1 MSSHTSNF
9 FDIMDI
15 HLLLDPY
22 AANIGTSSRSA
33 IEELNN
39 VVDVIYDE
47 DIKSHITKIL
57 EDSKEIPGKIEYSG
71 INEKGITLQK
81 YDDIIHSI
89 VNNIVLPPL
98 LTNKSILLASGYL
111 PHIGSGHM
119 IALYI
124 SEQQSDESSL
134 EVKRPKIIKPKK
146 SIKKEDMSDDDSSEE
161 DEPPIKPKKS
171 TKKKGYETDDDS
183 SSDDEST
190 KHELKKSSEDKK
202 EDHKEVKTET
212 KDKLYT
218 IVFIN
223 TGAGVDYHGPVQ
235 NGTCRGI
242 IVKNDCTIDTVKLV
256 IKHSV
261 IMKHNKKVSAINA
274 NIKLFYYGLYK
285 IFNKEELSIDAYIK
299 TPQSEIDLAL
309 TNIPIISDAKYHDIP
324 MQFAGSCVSNSLYYF
339 IYYIFMS
346 SGKSNDFYYWFY
358 TVKLFRTIQILA
370 KLTLNKELSDF
381 GQLILL
387 FDNIVNNLS
396 KDIKALRFIN
406 IDDDE
411 RKKLTE
417 LYTRS
422 MDQKD
427 DQSYKIGERASD
439 DLLKTIE
446 EILIPSSR
454 YQSESKFK
462 DYRERVFETLLKY
475 QDKNVM
481 KPNESPY
488 FKEMQMV
495 YLAVYVKICTKQL
508 TKLQGLLSKLFT
520 YPAQVFD
527 ADYDYDITTIKIG
540 RSIQQIKDGPILNKL
555 FTTDVDAKT
564 VMNVIDDIRHTLH
577 KRIGRNSWSPNQNEL
592 NNNYIIFIKLALFI
606 KSLSSKQLE
615 FDDETLSVFL
625 CKCMDLYHQGVYLYH
640 QQPIKK
646 YYSRIS
652 SSDPYQKYGVN
663 YNDTSDTGILFQF
676 NLLFFK
682 LVCVYTIKKIQDVKI
697 EDTPIKLHIR
707 DANSNQQYSFD
718 KLIQSCKNIFDRPY
732 MLLSDDD
739 IFRIRDLLANICV
752 LLPSNLFISQGSYSE
767 FPYTVILNYEISKS
781 HWYNL
786 IDILFPNVS
795 YPEIDTVNF
804 GPNGYFSSADIDKNN
819 NIYAYK
825 NKYDKDAIVNPHI
838 NFLFHGET
846 YLSVLFISISI
857 LFGSK
862 PLSLSADNIY
872 DIQVTSNKNDVSIG
886 NDEYIFIK
894 RSDDYIKQ
902 IDHAY
907 QNNDLL
913 LFEYNKNILSFSDH
927 DRFDV
932 LCNLISTKSFD
943 NINKYKYSW
952 DRNILKSLTH
962 DTSLFRVNME
972 NPIMIKNTIVPQLP
986 DLNILDYKI
995 NKMSELKLTYDE
1007 LNSIR
1012 TDFLITYLVI
1022 RCVLITNINEDKQ
1035 IQYVTQIIDE
1045 RCQDESTNTFKYY
1058 NIVNNII
1065 KLMIDYNIPNHVLVC
1080 DKTNKYYD
1088 IVDVK
1093 PYTYAV
1099 ISYMYTRLFV
1109 KPNVQIF
1116 NDNMFDSKLKGVT
1129 NVISYNGNNK
1139 DILAEGKINDRQ
1151 VYIYHKSVMRTT
1163 DLNYDF
1169 LMRNNTIYGDK
1180 SKKNAKYHVRVD
1192 DNTYIINKL
1201 ESEYG
1206 THCNIY
1212 NDDWKCVYGGYSGIL
1227 KYVATKLNTICGITF
1242 WERKNELKCELDNG
1256 IMLTFDTDKKSLMYK
1271 NYQVIDIAPSY
1282 IKQYEYC
1289 MRNTLLLKDT
1299 NNDYYVLIMK
1309 WHESYE
1315 STLKESYWDRADHES
1330 YKLYLPFKNNYYI
1343 LPIHPYG
1350 LSIYENT
1357 KNVKITN
1364 DAMQAYLTSCIVFS
1378 NHYVL
1383 DLILEQCL
1391 VRGSQLPAYVD
1402 DKNNI
1407 VDYIINNPYKY
1418 YFLTR
1423 CTAIIDEN
1431 NRDRYNNNYVSRL
1444 SHYPAKYKSQTEPM
1458 TELKIQ
1464 PEFKIDISNKSSGT
1478 IIDELKN
1485 ILAEET
1491 KIMEENLDNLHIIY
1505 MYFMTQYHLILRDFI
1520 LDKCKTYYQAM
1531 YLNNVQH
1538 VLNNITPDSPKE
1550 HIEELNNMLSPKI
1563 LYNEPR
1569 KNYELLFELLF
1580 SKFIRADQKQ
1590 LANQIIL
1597 DINESK
1603 EKQFFQFLMGKGKT
1617 SVITPLITLYYFYE
1631 SDIKQCIVAMPSQL
1645 LNQSRNIFCS
1655 YGFLLK
1661 NITFNICNINRNDDT
1676 KCILTN
1682 PTDKRLVLIDD
1693 TSLKTFLLNQKETKQ
1708 DNYTVTLQNTVM
1720 IMDEIDTL
1728 INPLESELNYP
1739 YEKIKLLNSDIL
1751 CSILVNMFIN
1761 GNVQEI
1767 KYDEK
1772 SFNML
1777 LRNTK
1782 LLFQDY
1788 KNDNEIVILWNDV
1801 IDNKYDDIKNIKL
1814 AAGYKKLIEI
1824 LPSCMSLIYNKNYGF
1839 GSYDVTNEK
1848 NDKIAIPYSSVNTPI
1863 NGSQFTDPY
1872 MTLILTILSCKY
1884 NGLNNNHIVDT
1895 IRKYYNYVFSVNKKM
1910 KQHYFDTVFS
1920 KTPKVKD
1927 MLANGVL
1934 HDVVLP
1940 ENESD
1945 ILRYNVQLTQD
1956 YINCVVVSEYV
1967 DQTNK
1972 QLNCSFYDIIT
1983 ASFCEKR
1990 TGFSGTTNII
2000 FPNFIARRIK
2010 TIKKR
2015 KSKQKKKITSDS
2027 DTADYYETDVEES
2040 CLEKYKDITSLP
2052 LYKRKNEF
2060 ISFARDLYATDQI
2073 KNAIISGKVIIESEK
2088 KESKESPLC
2097 EKILDAKTCFVLKSY
2112 DALIDCAALFRNYS
2126 SEIVAKEL
2134 QIILKKKIVYWDIND
2149 NEHIIGDN
2157 DDTFIYY
2164 DQKHTVGIDY
2174 PQKIRMQGLVTV
2186 TNFNRLTDI
2195 SQGIFRLRKLN
2206 KGHSVDFY
2214 INNMKI
2220 NSSEQLYEY
2229 LVHSEI
2235 NYRENIRYKAYI
2247 QILKVNRRQEHNF
2260 IPASYTENVF
2270 DEIKETTD
2278 LKQTIDALYLQFLD
2292 ASYCSKTNIEIN
2304 KYLCRLICH
2313 YYLLHLRKSG
2323 RISMESVRQFVTQNV
2338 TQLNV
2343 FAEATEEKKLIPKKQ
2358 YVNYDRPLFVRNY
2371 FGASTEWDLVFA
2383 SSYKYIVDH
2392 YKIIVSFLKQ
2402 FKLYVSPL
2410 WFNMIASMVNYIN
2423 KSNDYDLTG
2432 CVFIKYPEIKN
2443 MPDGELLITQQ
2454 EYYILH
2460 ELFLEMKIKISNG
2473 FNLDNPLKS
2482 LLTFRLNTYESAF
2495 KLLEMFDDTKVD
2507 VKEIKSFIQALETI
2521 YNSHVKYHDLFMM
2534 YITNQKNWIQKLLSY
2549 SDYMDIAKLLEFH
2562 KLPHSVI
2569 HHELKNVYSHLCN
2582 LAKKHSIDIKGIHVC
2597 N

>member
-1 MSSHTSNF
+1 MSSYTSNF

-22 AANIGTSSRSA
+22 AANMGTSSRSA
-33 IEELNN
+33 INELNN

-47 DIKSHITKIL
+47 NIKSRITKIL

-71 INEKGITLQK
+71 INENNITLQK
-81 YDDIIHSI
+81 YDDIVHSI

-98 LTNKSILLASGYL
+98 LTNKSILLAAGYL

-124 SEQQSDESSL
+124 LEQSEKSSL
-134 EVKRPKIIKPKK
+134 E
-146 SIKKEDMSDDDSSEE
+146 D
-161 DEPPIKPKKS
+161 
-171 TKKKGYETDDDS
+171 
-183 SSDDEST
+183 
-190 KHELKKSSEDKK
+190 EDKK
-202 EDHKEVKTET
+202 EA

-218 IVFIN
+218 IVFVN
-223 TGAGVDYHGPVQ
+223 TGDGVDYHGPVQ
-235 NGTCRGI
+235 NGICRGI
-242 IVKNDCTIDTVKLV
+242 IVKTNCTLDTVKLV

-274 NIKLFYYGLYK
+274 NIELFYYGLYK
-285 IFNKEELSIDAYIK
+285 IFNKEEVSIDTYVK
-299 TPQSEIDLAL
+299 TPQSEIDTAL
-309 TNIPIISDAKYHDIP
+309 KNIPIIRDAKYHEIP

-358 TVKLFRTIQILA
+358 TIKLFRTIQILA
-370 KLTLNKELSDF
+370 KLTLHREFSDF
-381 GQLILL
+381 CQLTLL
-387 FDNIVNNLS
+387 FDNIVNNLRR
-396 KDIKALRFIN
+396 DIKVLKFIN
-406 IDDDE
+406 TDDDE
-411 RKKLTE
+411 RKKLIE

-427 DQSYKIGERASD
+427 DQAYKIGESASD
-439 DLLKTIE
+439 DLFKTIE
-446 EILIPSSR
+446 EILTPSSR
-454 YQSESKFK
+454 YQPEKKFK
-462 DYRERVFETLLKY
+462 NYHERVFETLLKY

-495 YLAVYVKICTKQL
+495 YFTVYIKTCEKQL
-508 TKLQGLLSKLFT
+508 TKLQNLLSNVLT
-520 YPAQVFD
+520 YPAQIFD
-527 ADYDYDITTIKIG
+527 ADYDYDISTIKIG
-540 RSIQQIKDGPILNKL
+540 NAEQQIKDGQILNKL
-555 FTTDVDAKT
+555 FTIDVDTKT
-564 VMNVIDDIRHTLH
+564 VMNVIDDIRHVLH

-592 NNNYIIFIKLALFI
+592 NNNYIIFVKLALFV

-625 CKCMDLYHQGVYLYH
+625 CRCMDLYHQGVYLYH
-640 QQPIKK
+640 QQPIKI
-646 YYSRIS
+646 YYDRVSP
-652 SSDPYQKYGVN
+652 SDRSQQYGIN

-682 LVCVYTIKKIQDVKI
+682 LVCAYTIKRIQDVKI
-697 EDTPIKLHIR
+697 EDVPIRMHIR

-718 KLIQSCKNIFDRPY
+718 KLIRSCKNIFDRPY
-732 MLLSDDD
+732 MLLNEDDMLK
-739 IFRIRDLLANICV
+739 IRDLLASVCV
-752 LLPSNLFISQGSYSE
+752 LLPNSILFMKPGSYNKY
-767 FPYTVILNYEISKS
+767 PYTFVSYNNINESL
-781 HWYNL
+781 WYKL
-786 IDILFPNVS
+786 IDALFPDTY

-804 GPNGYFSSADIDKNN
+804 EPNGYFSSADIDKNI
-819 NIYAYK
+819 NIYGFK
-825 NKYDKDAIVNPHI
+825 KKFDERKSVNQHT
-838 NFLFHGET
+838 NFLLHGKT
-846 YLSVLFISISI
+846 YLSVLFLSISI

-862 PLSLSADNIY
+862 PLSIDTTNLY
-872 DIQVTSNKNDVSIG
+872 DIRVNGNDVDIG
-886 NDEYIFIK
+886 DDEYRFIK

-902 IDHAY
+902 INDAY

-913 LFEYNKNILSFSDH
+913 LFEYNKNILSFSGY

-932 LCNLISTKSFD
+932 LCNIISTKSFD
-943 NINKYKYSW
+943 AINKYKYSW
-952 DRNILKSLTH
+952 DQNILKSLAH
-962 DTSLFRVNME
+962 NIASPLVNPDY
-972 NPIMIKNTIVPQLP
+972 PIMIENTYVSQLP
-986 DLNILDYKI
+986 DTNILDYKI
-995 NKMSELKLTYDE
+995 NKMSELKLTSDE

-1012 TDFLITYLVI
+1012 TDFLMTYLVL
-1022 RCVLITNINEDKQ
+1022 RCVLTTNINEDKQ
-1035 IQYVTQIIDE
+1035 ILYLTRIIDE
-1045 RCQDESTNTFKYY
+1045 RCRDESTNTFKYY
-1058 NIVNNII
+1058 NIVNSII
-1065 KLMIDYNIPNHVLVC
+1065 KLMINYTIPDHILVC
-1080 DKTNKYYD
+1080 NKTNKYYD
-1088 IVDVK
+1088 IVDAK

-1099 ISYMYTRLFV
+1099 ISYLYTKLFL
-1109 KPNVQIF
+1109 KSNVQIF

-1129 NVISYNGNNK
+1129 NVINYDGDNK
-1139 DILAEGKINDRQ
+1139 NILAEGKINDIQ
-1151 VYIYHKSVMRTT
+1151 VYIYHKSVIRTT

-1169 LMRNNTIYGDK
+1169 LMKNNTIYGDK
-1180 SKKNAKYHVRVD
+1180 SKENVQYHVRVN

-1206 THCNIY
+1206 THCNIS
-1212 NDDWKCVYGGYSGIL
+1212 NDDWKCVHRGYSGIIKYTIDKL
-1227 KYVATKLNTICGITF
+1227 KTVCGITF
-1242 WERKNELKCELDNG
+1242 WERKNEFKCELDNG
-1256 IMLTFDTDKKSLMYK
+1256 ITLMFDTDNKSLMYK

-1289 MRNTLLLKDT
+1289 MRNTILLKDV
-1299 NNDYYVLIMK
+1299 NDNYYVLIMK
-1309 WHESYE
+1309 WNESYE

-1350 LSIYENT
+1350 LSIYDNT

-1364 DAMQAYLTSCIVFS
+1364 DAMQAYLTSCIMFS

-1391 VRGSQLPAYVD
+1391 IRGSQLPTYID
-1402 DKNNI
+1402 DKNNV

-1423 CTAIIDEN
+1423 CITAIDEKKY
-1431 NRDRYNNNYVSRL
+1431 DKYNNDYVSRL
-1444 SHYPAKYKSQTEPM
+1444 LHYPAKYKLQTEPIA
-1458 TELKIQ
+1458 ESKFQ
-1464 PEFKIDISNKSSGT
+1464 PEFKIDISNKSPET
-1478 IIDELKN
+1478 IINELKN
-1485 ILAEET
+1485 LTADET
-1491 KIMEENLDNLHIIY
+1491 KTLEENLNNLHIIY
-1505 MYFMTQYHLILRDFI
+1505 LYFMTQSHLFLHEII
-1520 LDKCKTYYQAM
+1520 LDECKTYYQAI
-1531 YLNNVQH
+1531 YLNNIRD
-1538 VLNNITPDSPKE
+1538 VLKNITPDSPKE
-1550 HIEELNNMLSPKI
+1550 HIEELNNLLSPKI

-1569 KNYELLFELLF
+1569 KNYEILFELLF

-1631 SDIKQCIVAMPSQL
+1631 SQEMDIKQCLVAMPSQL
-1645 LNQSRNIFCS
+1645 LNQSRNIFCN

-1661 NITFNICNINRNDDT
+1661 NITFNVCNINRNDDT

-1682 PTDKRLVLIDD
+1682 PIDKRLVLIDD
-1693 TSLKTFLLNQKETKQ
+1693 TSLKTFLLNQKETKH
-1708 DNYTVTLQNTVM
+1708 DDYDVTLQNTVM

-1739 YEKIKLLNSDIL
+1739 HEKIKLLNSDIL
-1751 CSILVNMFIN
+1751 CSILVNLFIN
-1761 GNVQEI
+1761 GDVHEI
-1767 KYDEK
+1767 KYDKK
-1772 SFNML
+1772 SFDIL
-1777 LRNTK
+1777 LKNTK
-1782 LLFQDY
+1782 QLFVDY
-1788 KNDNEIVILWNDV
+1788 KDDNQIMKLWNNV

-1824 LPSCMSLIYNKNYGF
+1824 LPSCTSLIYNKNYGF
-1839 GSYDVTNEK
+1839 GSYDNTNEK

-1872 MTLILTILSCKY
+1872 MTLVLTVLSCKY
-1884 NGLNNNHIVDT
+1884 NGLNNNQIVDT
-1895 IRKYYNYVFSVNKKM
+1895 IQKYYNYVFSVNKKM
-1910 KQHYFDTVFS
+1910 KQHYFDTVFN

-1940 ENESD
+1940 ENEYN
-1945 ILRYNVQLTQD
+1945 ILRYDVQLIKD
-1956 YINCVVVSEYV
+1956 YLNCVVVSEYV
-1967 DQTNK
+1967 DQTNQ

-2015 KSKQKKKITSDS
+2015 KSKQKKIIKSDP
-2027 DTADYYETDVEES
+2027 DTADYYETDIEES

-2052 LYKRKNEF
+2052 LYKHKNEF
-2060 ISFARDLYATDQI
+2060 ISFARDSYATDQVR
-2073 KNAIISGKVIIESEK
+2073 NAIISGKVIIKSERKSERKKDKVIIKSEHEEDKVIIESEREEDKVIIEPEK
-2088 KESKESPLC
+2088 KKDAKLSLC
-2097 EKILDAKTCFVLKSY
+2097 KKILDVKTCSMLKSY

-2134 QIILKKKIVYWDIND
+2134 QIILKKKVVYWDIDD

-2157 DDTFIYY
+2157 DDVFIYY

-2174 PQKIRMQGLVTV
+2174 PQKVHMRGLVTV

-2195 SQGIFRLRKLN
+2195 SQGMFRLRKLN

-2214 INNMKI
+2214 INNLKI
-2220 NSSEQLYEY
+2220 NSSEQLYER
-2229 LVHSEI
+2229 LVQNEI

-2247 QILKVNRRQEHNF
+2247 QILKVNYRQEQKF
-2260 IPASYTENVF
+2260 IPESYTENVF
-2270 DEIKETTD
+2270 DEIKEMTD
-2278 LKQTIDALYLQFLD
+2278 LKQTIDTLYLQFLD
-2292 ASYCSKTNIEIN
+2292 ASYCSKTDIEIN

-2323 RISMESVRQFVTQNV
+2323 RISMESVRQFVTQ
-2338 TQLNV
+2338 LNV
-2343 FAEATEEKKLIPKKQ
+2343 FAEVTEEKQITPKKQ
-2358 YVNYDRPLFVRNY
+2358 SVNYDRDLIIRSY
-2371 FGASTEWDLVFA
+2371 FLKTNRMVNIFA
-2383 SSYKYIVDH
+2383 SPDRYEYDHHKIV
-2392 YKIIVSFLKQ
+2392 VSFLEQ

-2410 WFNMIASMVNYIN
+2410 WFNVIAQMVNYIN
-2423 KSNDYDLTG
+2423 KSNDYDLAG
-2432 CVFIKYPEIKN
+2432 CMFIKYPEVKN
-2443 MPDGELLITQQ
+2443 ESDKELLITQQ
-2454 EYYILH
+2454 EYYVLH
-2460 ELFLEMKIKISNG
+2460 KAFLEMKFKISNG

-2495 KLLEMFDDTKVD
+2495 KLLIMCDDTIVD
-2507 VKEIKSFIQALETI
+2507 IKEIKSFIHALETI
-2521 YNSHVKYHDLFMM
+2521 YNSRVKYHDLFMM
-2534 YITNQKNWIQKLLSY
+2534 YIANQQNWIQKLLSY
-2549 SDYMDIAKLLEFH
+2549 PDYMDVAKLLEFH
-2562 KLPHSVI
+2562 TLPNSVI
-2569 HHELKNVYSHLCN
+2569 HHELKNVYLHLCN
-2582 LAKKHSIDIKGIHVC
+2582 LAKKHSIDIKEIYVC